1 RAYAVGAAANRDCQT
16 TAFEFSVFPVMG
28 RQNWHLAENKRQF
41 PVFGLAEVEPDSQGT
56 LNRDTFHICVVISVK
71 RMTFGGQ
78 KAIGKFNV
86 FGSNGL
92 AILKTGLLP
101 QIEND
106 VASVVRNLDAFSN
119 QSVLGKRLV
128 IRGHHQ
134 GVVDVGIDARS
145 GYTPYDVRVK
155 TVKTVGHHTQV

>member
-1 RAYAVGAAANRDCQT
+1 NTSCISMSFFFSSRRRHTIFSRDWSSDVC
-16 TAFEFSVFPVMG
+16 SSD
-28 RQNWHLAENKRQF
+28 L
-41 PVFGLAEVEPDSQGT
+41 
-56 LNRDTFHICVVISVK
+56 

-78 KAIGKFNV
+78 NAIGKFNV

-155 TVKTVGHHTQV
+155 AVKTVGHHTQV